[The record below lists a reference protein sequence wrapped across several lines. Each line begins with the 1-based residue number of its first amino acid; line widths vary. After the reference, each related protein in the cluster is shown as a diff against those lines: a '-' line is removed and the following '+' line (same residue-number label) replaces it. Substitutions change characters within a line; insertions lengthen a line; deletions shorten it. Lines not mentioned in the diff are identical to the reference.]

1 MSYVLDSSFIIQLH
15 KHYYRES
22 FPSMWKLFDE
32 MVGAEVFTST
42 REVLR
47 ELEDSGDA
55 AAKWAETNSGL
66 FTTPNAAEG
75 MFVAGIYAVP
85 HFQANIEQQKLLKGG
100 KNADPFVIARAHAV
114 KGTVLTMEQLKPH
127 AAKIPNIC
135 NHFEVPCLDLRGF
148 MIAEGWKF

>member
-1 MSYVLDSSFIIQLH
+1 VSYVLDSSFIIQLH

-32 MVGAEVFTST
+32 MVGAGAFTST
-42 REVLR
+42 REVFR

-55 AAKWAETNSGL
+55 AAKWAVANNGL
-66 FTTPNAAEG
+66 FATPNAAEG
-75 MFVAGIYAVP
+75 AFVAGIYAVP
-85 HFQANIEQQKLLKGG
+85 HFQANIERQKLFKGG

-114 KGTVLTMEQLKPH
+114 NGTVLTMEQIKPH

-135 NHFEVPCLDLRGF
+135 DHFRVPCLDLRGF
-148 MIAEGWKF
+148 MLAEGWKF

>member
-1 MSYVLDSSFIIQLH
+1 MSYVLDSSLIIQLH

-32 MVGAEVFTST
+32 MVGARAFTST
-42 REVLR
+42 REVFR

-55 AAKWAETNSGL
+55 AAKWAEANKGL
-66 FTTPNAAEG
+66 FATPNAAEG
-75 MFVAGIYAVP
+75 TFVAGIYAVP
-85 HFQANIEQQKLLKGG
+85 HFQANIERQKLLKGG

-114 KGTVLTMEQLKPH
+114 RGTVLTMEQLKPH

-135 NHFEVPCLDLRGF
+135 DHFKVPCLDLRGF
-148 MIAEGWKF
+148 MLAEGWKF

>member
-22 FPSMWKLFDE
+22 FPSMWKRFGE
-32 MVGAEVFTST
+32 MLGAGTFTST
-42 REVLR
+42 REVFR

-55 AAKWAETNSGL
+55 AAKWAKANNGL
-66 FTTPNAAEG
+66 FATPNAAEAT
-75 MFVAGIYAVP
+75 FVAGIYAVP
-85 HFQANIEQQKLLKGG
+85 HFQANIEKQKILKGG
-100 KNADPFVIARAHAV
+100 KNADPFVIARANAV

-135 NHFEVPCLDLRGF
+135 DHFKVPCLDLRGF
-148 MIAEGWKF
+148 MLAEGWKF